1 MVKFTSRSQMPS
13 LRMKKSNMCCLR
25 EKNCLR
31 VCHKS
36 STIAKKSS
44 SHLKISQ
51 LEEEASIGCG
61 SCQDAPPRSDLNVH
75 DDRTVEATIS
85 EELLGGEDV
94 HLKQLH
100 TSSDDSVVIEGME
113 LQSVSCSA
121 NHETIF
127 SPSHAQNDVLD
138 APDSCVN
145 AGTNIDQDPFHLGTA
160 DESDETNIFFDV
172 TERQI
177 TLPFLDDSVES
188 SERVQVRPSEEA
200 RMDCGNSSFMLA
212 IHQVRPGDQEAD
224 LRPYVDSDET
234 QYFDPHS
241 FIRNLPD
248 LSDVVPDG
256 RPTILP
262 KESRERKPITLV
274 LDLDETLVHSTLEH
288 CEDADFTF
296 TVFFNMREHTV
307 YVKERPHLRTFLKK
321 VAEMFEIVV
330 FTASQS
336 IYAEQLL
343 DILDPDGKIISGRA
357 YRESCIFF

>member
-160 DESDETNIFFDV
+160 DESDGNSGSSSDHQTCNISDFYVSDMVLAGLQFDGGSVYDDIAETLMFPEYDTAETNIFFDV

-288 CEDADFTF
+288 CED
-296 TVFFNMREHTV
+296 R
-307 YVKERPHLRTFLKK
+307 KS
-321 VAEMFEIVV
+321 VV
-330 FTASQS
+330 
-336 IYAEQLL
+336 
-343 DILDPDGKIISGRA
+343 
-357 YRESCIFF
+357 